1 MTISQLFAR
10 LIREEAG
17 VLTFE
22 WVLLISV
29 IVIGI
34 VGGLTAARDAIVSEL
49 GDVAGAAVAID
60 QSFSVNADPWL
71 GRNAFSFDDTNGG
84 ISTER
89 PGEALSVPSQSV
101 NDVGSSGT

>member
-1 MTISQLFAR
+1 MTINQLLAR
-10 LIREEAG
+10 LVRDEAG

-29 IVIGI
+29 LIIGI
-34 VGGLTAARDAIVSEL
+34 VGGLTAARDAIISEL

-71 GRNAFSFDDTNGG
+71 GRNAMSFDDTSAGVG
-84 ISTER
+84 TER
-89 PGEALSVPSQSV
+89 PGESMSVPSQTV
-101 NDVGSSGT
+101 NDVGSP

>member
-1 MTISQLFAR
+1 MTINQLLGR
-10 LIREEAG
+10 LIRDEAG

-29 IVIGI
+29 LVIGI

-60 QSFSVNADPWL
+60 QSFTVNADPWL
-71 GRNAFSFDDTNGG
+71 GRNAMNFDDTAAGVG
-84 ISTER
+84 TQRS
-89 PGEALSVPSQSV
+89 GEPLSVPSQTVS
-101 NDVGSSGT
+101 DVGS

>member
-1 MTISQLFAR
+1 MTINRLFAR
-10 LIREEAG
+10 LLRDDAG

-29 IVIGI
+29 LVIGI

-60 QSFSVNADPWL
+60 QSFTVNADPWL
-71 GRNAFSFDDTNGG
+71 GRNAMNYDDTSAGV
-84 ISTER
+84 STSRSETT
-89 PGEALSVPSQSV
+89 LSVPSQTV
-101 NDVGSSGT
+101 NDVGGT